1 MPDRNPNLDG
11 NAPDQAKVAL
21 LLIDVVN
28 DLEFEGG
35 DGLLAHAQPMAT
47 RLGALKQRA
56 KRAGVPVIY
65 ANDNFGKWRSD
76 FRGLVAHVLEA
87 ETRGKPLVEA
97 LLPDADDY
105 FVLKLKHSAFY
116 ASPLDTL
123 LDYLG
128 VDTLIL
134 TGLTGDS
141 CVLFTAMDA
150 YMRDFRLVVPPD
162 GIASMSLAR
171 NEAALAQMRRVMKA
185 QTWPSAQLLRDTK
198 EVSRY

>member
-1 MPDRNPNLDG
+1 MPDRNSHLDG
-11 NAPDQAKVAL
+11 NAPDQAKRAL
-21 LLIDVVN
+21 LLIDVIN

-35 DGLLAHAQPMAT
+35 DALFTHAQPMAS
-47 RLGALKQRA
+47 RLCELKQRA
-56 KRAGVPVIY
+56 KRSGVPVIY

-76 FRGLVAHVLEA
+76 FRGLIAHVLESRA
-87 ETRGKPLVEA
+87 RAKPIVEA
-97 LLPDADDY
+97 LLPEPDDY

-123 LDYLG
+123 LDHLG

-134 TGLTGDS
+134 GGLTADS

-162 GIASMSLAR
+162 GVAAMSR
-171 NEAALAQMRRVMKA
+171 ERTEAALEQMRRVMKA
-185 QTWPSAQLLRDTK
+185 QTPRAAQLLGDIK
-198 EVSRY
+198 EVSQR